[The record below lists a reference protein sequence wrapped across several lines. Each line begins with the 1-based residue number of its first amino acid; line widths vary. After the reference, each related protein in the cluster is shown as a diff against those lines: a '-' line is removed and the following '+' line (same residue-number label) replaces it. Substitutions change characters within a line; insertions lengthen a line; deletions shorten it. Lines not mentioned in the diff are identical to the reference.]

1 MWTIASNIADLSYFE
16 AYIWWRYDPLIT
28 SQDFSQIEKKVI
40 LGVTL
45 FEIFIQLSVN
55 NRHKENSTVKMYS

>member
-16 AYIWWRYDPLIT
+16 AYIWWRYDPLIA

>member
-16 AYIWWRYDPLIT
+16 TYIWWRYDPLIA